1 MRKIRVVFFAEILIP
16 DFDGASRTIFQ
27 LLDRIDA
34 SRFDFLFVCG
44 TGPDRINQFDCIR
57 TRSIS
62 IPLNPKY
69 KLAIPS
75 LTADEIKAQLEEFK
89 PNVVHI
95 ATPSLLG
102 HFAIAYAK
110 DRQLPVISIYH
121 THFPSYIAYYFS
133 YLPFLIEPITGRLNT
148 IQNRFYEACKTVYV
162 PSFSLAEELV
172 STGMSAGNIKI
183 WQRGIDT
190 TLFSPEKKDPCYL
203 KNLTNNALPTILF
216 ASRLV
221 WEKNLETLIAVY
233 KTLKRDGFLC
243 NWVIA
248 GDGTAKDDCM
258 RQMPEAIFVGKLDH
272 DTLAVLYASASVFI
286 FPSISETFGNVVLEA
301 MASGLVPVIANGG
314 GSRDIVVDGVN
325 GFKCEPDNANEY
337 AEKILMLLQ
346 APALRTEM
354 SANAVSHSKAFDWE
368 QLAQVYF
375 NDLDE
380 LATSVTENL
389 KI

>member
-1 MRKIRVVFFAEILIP
+1 MRKIKVVFFAEILIP

-44 TGPDRINQFDCIR
+44 SGPDRINQFDCIK

-75 LTADEIKAQLEEFK
+75 LTADEIRVQLDQFK
-89 PNVVHI
+89 PDVVHI

-102 HFAIAYAK
+102 HFAMAYAK
-110 DRQLPVISIYH
+110 DRLLPVISIYH
-121 THFPSYIAYYFS
+121 THFPSYIAYYFNA
-133 YLPFLIEPITGRLNT
+133 LPFLIKPLTDRLTT
-148 IQNRFYEACKTVYV
+148 IQNRFYDACKKVYV
-162 PSFSLAEELV
+162 PSLSLAEELV
-172 STGMSAGNIKI
+172 ATGMSAGNIKI

-190 TLFSPEKKDPCYL
+190 TLFSPDKKDPQYL

-221 WEKNLETLIAVY
+221 WEKNLVTLIAVY
-233 KTLKRDGFLC
+233 NTLRTEGFRC

-248 GDGTAKDDCM
+248 GDGTAMKDCM
-258 RQMPEAIFVGKLDH
+258 RQMPGAIFVGKMDH
-272 DTLAVLYASASVFI
+272 DALSVLYASASVFI
-286 FPSISETFGNVVLEA
+286 FPSISETFGNVVLES
-301 MASGLVPVIANGG
+301 MASGLVPIIADGG
-314 GSRDIVVDGVN
+314 GSKDIVVNGVN

-337 AEKILMLLQ
+337 ADKIRILLQ
-346 APALRTEM
+346 DETLRKEM
-354 SANAVSHSKAFDWE
+354 ATNAVSHSKAFDWE
-368 QLAQVYF
+368 QLAKVYF
-375 NDLDE
+375 DDLHE

-389 KI
+389 EI

>member
-1 MRKIRVVFFAEILIP
+1 MRKIKVVFFAEILIP

-44 TGPDRINQFDCIR
+44 SGPDRINQFDCIK

-75 LTADEIKAQLEEFK
+75 LTADEIRVQLDQFK
-89 PNVVHI
+89 PDVVHI

-102 HFAIAYAK
+102 HFAMAYAK
-110 DRQLPVISIYH
+110 ERQLPVISIYH
-121 THFPSYIAYYFS
+121 THFPSYIAYYFNA
-133 YLPFLIEPITGRLNT
+133 LPFLIKPLTDRLTT
-148 IQNRFYEACKTVYV
+148 IQNRFYEACKKVYV
-162 PSFSLAEELV
+162 PSLSLAEELV
-172 STGMSAGNIKI
+172 ATGMSAGNIKI

-190 TLFSPEKKDPCYL
+190 TLFSPDKKDPQYL

-221 WEKNLETLIAVY
+221 WEKNLVTLIAVY
-233 KTLKRDGFLC
+233 NTLRTEGFRC

-248 GDGTAKDDCM
+248 GDGTAMKDCM
-258 RQMPEAIFVGKLDH
+258 RQMPGAIFVGKMDH
-272 DTLAVLYASASVFI
+272 DALSVLYASASVFI

-301 MASGLVPVIANGG
+301 MASGLVPIIADGG
-314 GSRDIVVDGVN
+314 GSKDIVVNGVN

-337 AEKILMLLQ
+337 ADKIRILLQ
-346 APALRTEM
+346 DETLRKEM
-354 SANAVSHSKAFDWE
+354 AANAVSHSKAFDWE
-368 QLAQVYF
+368 QLAKVYF
-375 NDLDE
+375 DDLHE

-389 KI
+389 EI